1 MITEEILKSIPSE
14 TGVYIF
20 KKGREYLYI
29 GKAKNLKARI
39 LTHKN
44 EAQVNQK
51 EALIFNQADKINYII
66 TQSEFNALLLEAKLI
81 QEKKPKYN
89 VRWRDDK
96 SHLYIKITVK
106 DEYPKVLLSRKENDG
121 KSLYFGPFFSTK
133 VANQI
138 IRFVRRIVPFCTQK
152 KIGKKACFYSK
163 INLCHPCPNYIESL
177 TDYSLKR
184 KLKKEYRK
192 NIKKV
197 IAILSGKG
205 EKLINEYEKILKRLT
220 KNQQYEQAIT
230 IRNQIINLKKLI
242 EKGNFDLVNQEE
254 SIAWPK
260 IEKGIVSLL
269 ISKKIAIKKVSRIE
283 GYDIS
288 NFSFKEAVG
297 AMVVFIDGKPEK
309 KEYRRFK
316 IRNINLKDDFSM
328 LVEVLQR
335 RLDNNWTK
343 PDLILIDGGRP
354 QLMALWKSLSKKIKI
369 PIIGLAK
376 NPDRLVF
383 FKPPFETIF
392 LESSNPI
399 LRIFQA
405 VRDEAHRFAK
415 KYHTLLREKTFNIKN

>member
-20 KKGREYLYI
+20 KKGNKYLYI

-44 EAQVNQK
+44 EAQVNPK
-51 EALIFNQADKINYII
+51 EALIFNQADKIDYII
-66 TQSEFNALLLEAKLI
+66 SQSEFNALLLEAKLI

-121 KSLYFGPFFSTK
+121 QSLYFGPFFSTK

-138 IRFVRRIVPFCTQK
+138 IRFVRRIVPFCMQK
-152 KIGKKACFYSK
+152 KIGKRACFYSK

-220 KNQQYEQAIT
+220 KNQQYEEAIT

-254 SIAWPK
+254 SISWPK

-269 ISKKIAIKKVSRIE
+269 MSKKIAIKKVSRIE

-316 IRNINLKDDFSM
+316 IRDINLKDDFSM
-328 LVEVLQR
+328 LAEVLKR
-335 RLDNNWTK
+335 RLDNTWTK

-354 QLMALWKSLSKKIKI
+354 QLRTLWKSLSEKIKI

-392 LESSNPI
+392 LESANPI

-415 KYHTLLREKTFNIKN
+415 KYHTLLREKTLL

>member
-20 KKGREYLYI
+20 KKGNKYLYI

-44 EAQVNQK
+44 EAQVNSK
-51 EALIFNQADKINYII
+51 EALIFNQADKIDYII
-66 TQSEFNALLLEAKLI
+66 SQSEFNALLLEAKLI

-121 KSLYFGPFFSTK
+121 RSLYFGPFFSTK

-138 IRFVRRIVPFCTQK
+138 IRFVRRIVPFCMQK
-152 KIGKKACFYSK
+152 KIGKRACFYSK

-254 SIAWPK
+254 SISWPK
-260 IEKGIVSLL
+260 IEKGIISLL
-269 ISKKIAIKKVSRIE
+269 TSKKIAIKKVSRIE

-316 IRNINLKDDFSM
+316 IRDINLKDDFSM
-328 LVEVLQR
+328 LAEVLKR
-335 RLDNNWTK
+335 RLDNTWTK

-354 QLMALWKSLSKKIKI
+354 QLRTLWKSLSEKIKI

-392 LESSNPI
+392 LESANPI

-415 KYHTLLREKTFNIKN
+415 KYHTLLREKTLL

>member
-44 EAQVNQK
+44 GAQVNQK

-316 IRNINLKDDFSM
+316 IREINLKDDFSM
-328 LVEVLQR
+328 LAEVLKR
-335 RLDNNWTK
+335 RLDNTWTK
-343 PDLILIDGGRP
+343 PDLILIDGGKP
-354 QLMALWKSLSKKIKI
+354 QLRTLWKSLSEKIKI

-392 LESSNPI
+392 LESANPI

-415 KYHTLLREKTFNIKN
+415 KYHTLLREKTLL